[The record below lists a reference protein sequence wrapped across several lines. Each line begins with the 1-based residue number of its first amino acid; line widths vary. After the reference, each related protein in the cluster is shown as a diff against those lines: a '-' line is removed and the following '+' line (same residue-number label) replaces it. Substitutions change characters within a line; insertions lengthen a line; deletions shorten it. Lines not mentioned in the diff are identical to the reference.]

1 MDRKKQL
8 KKEYL
13 EAGTTGGVV
22 SLRCEANGRVYLTA
36 RKNINGAFNRTRLQL
51 EGGRHF
57 IKQLQQD
64 WNEFG
69 KDNFIYEV
77 LDEIKDADEA
87 ELEEL
92 KELWREKLS
101 GPPTNATFY

>member
-1 MDRKKQL
+1 M
-8 KKEYL
+8 
-13 EAGTTGGVV
+13 TGGIV
-22 SLRCEANGRVYLTA
+22 SLRCVTNGRVFLSA

-51 EGGRHF
+51 ESGRHF
-57 IKQLQQD
+57 IKELQKD

-69 KDNFIYEV
+69 KEYFVYEV

-92 KELWREKLS
+92 KELWREKPAA
-101 GPPTNATFY
+101 PPTNATFY